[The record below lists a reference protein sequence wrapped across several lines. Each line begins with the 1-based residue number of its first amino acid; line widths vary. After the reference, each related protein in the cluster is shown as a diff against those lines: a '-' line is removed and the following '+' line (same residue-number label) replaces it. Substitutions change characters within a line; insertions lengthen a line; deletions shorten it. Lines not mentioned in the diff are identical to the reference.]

1 VVTVPG
7 EYDYEEAGY
16 GDAVR
21 QLAIYSWQFT
31 IYSWQFTVGNW
42 LLVSFVFFRVI

>member
-7 EYDYEEAGY
+7 EYDYEETGY

-21 QLAIYSWQFT
+21 QLA
-31 IYSWQFTVGNW
+31 VGN
-42 LLVSFVFFRVI
+42 LQLTVDSLQLTVDS